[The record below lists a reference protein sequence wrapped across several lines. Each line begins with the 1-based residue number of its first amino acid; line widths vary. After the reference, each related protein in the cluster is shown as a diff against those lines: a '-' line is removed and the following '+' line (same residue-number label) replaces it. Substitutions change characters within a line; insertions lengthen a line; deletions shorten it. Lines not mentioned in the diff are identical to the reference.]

1 MEEGTMAGSR
11 SRKKGFVV
19 LEDLSKP
26 SQWRL
31 QHGSFSEPVR
41 EPDPQTGVQRVHRYA
56 IDTLGTMLG
65 NGTITEEMHDA
76 GAMFRR
82 QFRSAALDPL
92 RGMSMLRMPR
102 GSGDSLTEQQHIGRR
117 RIAEAM
123 GALGGY
129 NSAGASCVWHVVGLE
144 FSITE
149 WARRH
154 GWGGRSVGHAQAQ
167 GMLVVSLGVLAAHYG
182 LVPLH

>member
-1 MEEGTMAGSR
+1 MAMAA
-11 SRKKGFVV
+11 RKNRRKSPVV

-41 EPDPQTGVQRVHRYA
+41 EPDPENGVPRVHRYA

-65 NGTITEEMHDA
+65 NGTITAEMHDA
-76 GAMFRR
+76 GALFRR
-82 QFRSAALDPL
+82 HFRAAALDPL
-92 RGMSMLRMPR
+92 RGMSLLKIPG
-102 GSGDSLTEQQHIGRR
+102 GSGDSLTEQQHSGRR
-117 RIAEAM
+117 RVAEALD
-123 GALGGY
+123 ALGGF

-154 GWGGRSVGHAQAQ
+154 GWGGRIIGHAQAQ
-167 GMLVVSLGVLAAHYG
+167 GMLVVSLGVLAAHYR
-182 LVPLH
+182 LVPVH

>member
-1 MEEGTMAGSR
+1 MAA
-11 SRKKGFVV
+11 RKNRRKSPVI

-41 EPDPQTGVQRVHRYA
+41 EPDPESGVPRAHRYA
-56 IDTLGTMLG
+56 IDTLGTMLS

-82 QFRSAALDPL
+82 HFRFASLDAL
-92 RGMSMLRMPR
+92 RGMSLLRIPG
-102 GSGDSLTEQQHIGRR
+102 GSGDPLTEQQHVARQR
-117 RIAEAM
+117 VAEAM
-123 GALGGY
+123 GILGGF

-154 GWGGRSVGHAQAQ
+154 GWGGRPVGATQAQ
-167 GMLVVSLGVLAAHYG
+167 GMLVVALGVLASHYG
-182 LVPLH
+182 LARSQVS